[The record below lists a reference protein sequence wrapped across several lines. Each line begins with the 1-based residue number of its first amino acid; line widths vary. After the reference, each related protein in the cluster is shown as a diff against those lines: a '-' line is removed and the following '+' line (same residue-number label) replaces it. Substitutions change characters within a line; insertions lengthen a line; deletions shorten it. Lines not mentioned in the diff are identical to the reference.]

1 MPVFRCFIRGENF
14 PGSLSR
20 QGEPVGFYTT
30 RWVDAESPVEAE
42 MLALGLLREDPIL
55 NSVAA
60 EDRSEN
66 AQIFFEKIEEVL
78 SEPGRV
84 SGAGF
89 TFFPMGT

>member
-1 MPVFRCFIRGENF
+1 M
-14 PGSLSR
+14 
-20 QGEPVGFYTT
+20 
-30 RWVDAESPVEAE
+30 
-42 MLALGLLREDPIL
+42 

-60 EDRSEN
+60 EERSEN